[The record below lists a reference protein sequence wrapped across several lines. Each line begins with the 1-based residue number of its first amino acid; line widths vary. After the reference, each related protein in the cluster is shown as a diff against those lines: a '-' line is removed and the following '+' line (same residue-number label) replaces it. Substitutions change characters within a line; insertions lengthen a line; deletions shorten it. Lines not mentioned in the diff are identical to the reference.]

1 MAGLTTI
8 PMLQSLP
15 LRCSRYGSPQYCR
28 TLPSTSATSRLRHR
42 SIPFRSN
49 LIVPSAGHC
58 GFTATALL
66 SSLILVSCLSVW
78 YNTYSSP
85 NFVSDSDP
93 PNRVHSPPEGAVIDL
108 LVRSRL
114 VLPGLASIFSELAS
128 AVSRRSI
135 QNASASTQ
143 TRRLLTENFWTI
155 DIAVVMS
162 LTRDPTGWH
171 SGDQSEP
178 RNLAVAHP
186 GMYDDLVNTLV
197 WTPWRFSCVLHAKLA
212 VFIPET
218 RASTCVQTYPK
229 STVPSL

>member
-1 MAGLTTI
+1 MHGAVSVILKKAFKAHQCVAACAYSLRYGRSDYNPNASESASEMLTLWKSAVLPHFT
-8 PMLQSLP
+8 LYLRYLP
-15 LRCSRYGSPQYCR
+15 LASQIHSLQKQLNSSLRRSLRVYG
-28 TLPSTSATSRLRHR
+28 HD
-42 SIPFRSN
+42 
-49 LIVPSAGHC
+49 
-58 GFTATALL
+58 TALL
-66 SSLILVSCLSVW
+66 ADTGILLLRLVQHIQLSQLC
-78 YNTYSSP
+78 
-85 NFVSDSDP
+85 FRL
-93 PNRVHSPPEGAVIDL
+93 NRVHSPPEGAVIDL

-186 GMYDDLVNTLV
+186 GMYDERNRVVVVRGKDV
-197 WTPWRFSCVLHAKLA
+197 VL
-212 VFIPET
+212 
-218 RASTCVQTYPK
+218 
-229 STVPSL
+229 